1 MRPKP
6 RSASSI
12 DGRRSVPLLCAL
24 ALAALAAGPSTG
36 RAAEPG
42 SPWQT
47 GQYRDFAPAPA
58 VPKDGGVRTRAIGP
72 ALKLE
77 HTVVQRPRLSPGDP
91 ASLRAQYSVL
101 APSGSVEVRETR
113 IIRFN
118 GVALATLTKVVPRSS
133 GPVGSE
139 YQLQIPRDAAEGW
152 YTVTTVIEPART
164 TRSADKEQGNATF
177 YIDPGGAVSQGSAVE
192 SPKTEDGL
200 AIKLWTDKPQ
210 YRVGETVRFHFE
222 TNRDAHVTLVN
233 VGTSGATTI
242 LFPNRFSGGHGVKGK
257 KTYSMP
263 EADDHY
269 ELALS
274 GPPGI
279 EMVYALVT
287 LKPVRFVE
295 TDFTKTR
302 QIFRSVTDDASSFTR
317 DINILT
323 KRTPL
328 KELAKAVLELEVV
341 P

>member
-1 MRPKP
+1 MRL
-6 RSASSI
+6 RARFASPS
-12 DGRRSVPLLCAL
+12 DGSRSVLLLCAL
-24 ALAALAAGPSTG
+24 ALAALAAGASTG
-36 RAAEPG
+36 GAAEPN
-42 SPWQT
+42 SPWQK
-47 GQYRDFAPAPA
+47 GQYRDFTPAPA
-58 VPKDGGVRTRAIGP
+58 VPKEGVMTRAIGP

-91 ASLRAQYSVL
+91 ALLRAQYSVI
-101 APSGSVEVRETR
+101 APSGSVEVKETR

-118 GVALATLTKVVPRSS
+118 GAVLTTLTKVAPRSS

-139 YQLQIPRDAAEGW
+139 YHLNIPRDAAEGW
-152 YTVTTVIEPART
+152 YTVTTVIEPAQT
-164 TRSADKEQGNATF
+164 TRSAVKDQSNATF
-177 YIDPGGAVSQGSAVE
+177 YIDSAGTVSQGSAVE

-200 AIKLWTDKPQ
+200 AIKLWTDKPR
-210 YRVGETVRFHFE
+210 YRVGDTVRFHFE

-257 KTYSMP
+257 KTYSIP
-263 EADDHY
+263 EVDDHY
-269 ELALS
+269 ELALN
-274 GPPGI
+274 GPPGGELI
-279 EMVYALVT
+279 YALVT

-317 DINILT
+317 DINVLA

-328 KELAKAVLELEVV
+328 KELAQAVFELEVV